1 MYTFQST
8 INHLQRPVSQQA
20 NNLITSKKIL
30 FTYLNQKLENQF
42 LKDSM
47 SKLMLFDCF
56 FGCYQAD

>member
-20 NNLITSKKIL
+20 NNRITSKKIL
-30 FTYLNQKLENQF
+30 STYLNQKLENQF